1 LLKDG
6 VFDNKPNILKLYTH
20 AQPRVGNSTLGDYF
34 KQRLID
40 IKGEHVRMVYK
51 YDPVALFPKVNRY
64 HTGIEVWFSD
74 DSDSKVD
81 TKVCKMP
88 QNDMS

>member
-1 LLKDG
+1 
-6 VFDNKPNILKLYTH
+6 
-20 AQPRVGNSTLGDYF
+20 
-34 KQRLID
+34 
-40 IKGEHVRMVYK
+40 MVYK